1 MNKKTIILVML
12 ISFVSLSVGY
22 FVALVFHPYLKNQ
35 SDISHV
41 SVKTERKILYFKDPM
56 HPWITSDKPGKAPD
70 CGMDLVPVYEGEEG
84 MEEGVIRID
93 PTIVQNIGVKI
104 EPVKRM
110 KLTKTI
116 RTVGKVDYDETK
128 IAVVT
133 TKISGWI
140 EKLYVDYTGKFVRKG
155 EPLFEVYS
163 PELVTAQEEYL
174 RAINYKESVSGSKD
188 PYIIDGAN
196 QLVESSRK
204 RLLYWDITEEQIK
217 ELENTKQVRKTL
229 VFYSPVDGVVIERN
243 VFLGTKVAQGMNL
256 MKIVDLSTVWIY
268 ADVYEYE
275 LPWVKVGEE
284 AEVELSYIPGK
295 ILKGKIVYIYPF
307 LQPETRTV
315 KVRLEF
321 ENPGYLLK
329 PDMYVNVNIKSKV
342 AIDALVVPEQSV
354 IRTGKRD
361 VVVVA
366 LGGGRF
372 KSVDVK
378 LGVLA
383 DGYYQVL
390 EGLHENQNIVTSSH
404 FLIDSESNLKT
415 ALAGLTHQ
423 HDGSM
428 VSETKGYKQKS
439 GNKTADEEIKLKEH
453 KGHEM
458 KHESSKESEKSSEGE
473 KSEGHKDHEDY
484 GKKTINKVV
493 DPVCGMEIEPK
504 EELSYVY
511 NGKRY
516 YFCMKSDME
525 KFKKNPERYLKRQ

>member
-1 MNKKTIILVML
+1 MNFL
-12 ISFVSLSVGY
+12 IS
-22 FVALVFHPYLKNQ
+22 Q
-35 SDISHV
+35 
-41 SVKTERKILYFKDPM
+41 
-56 HPWITSDKPGKAPD
+56 
-70 CGMDLVPVYEGEEG
+70 
-84 MEEGVIRID
+84 
-93 PTIVQNIGVKI
+93 
-104 EPVKRM
+104 
-110 KLTKTI
+110 
-116 RTVGKVDYDETK
+116 
-128 IAVVT
+128 
-133 TKISGWI
+133 
-140 EKLYVDYTGKFVRKG
+140 
-155 EPLFEVYS
+155 
-163 PELVTAQEEYL
+163 
-174 RAINYKESVSGSKD
+174 
-188 PYIIDGAN
+188 
-196 QLVESSRK
+196 
-204 RLLYWDITEEQIK
+204 
-217 ELENTKQVRKTL
+217 
-229 VFYSPVDGVVIERN
+229 
-243 VFLGTKVAQGMNL
+243 
-256 MKIVDLSTVWIY
+256 
-268 ADVYEYE
+268 
-275 LPWVKVGEE
+275 
-284 AEVELSYIPGK
+284 GK

-307 LQPETRTV
+307 LQPETRTI

-458 KHESSKESEKSSEGE
+458 KHESSKESGKSSEGE

-484 GKKTINKVV
+484 GKKTINKVI

-516 YFCMKSDME
+516 YFCMRSDME

>member
-1 MNKKTIILVML
+1 MKKKFIFALV
-12 ISFVSLSVGY
+12 FVSLIALFVG
-22 FVALVFHPYLKNQ
+22 FFIGRAINSKSSKVEVHSSK
-35 SDISHV
+35 V
-41 SVKTERKILYFKDPM
+41 ERKILYYKDPM

-70 CGMDLVPVYEGEEG
+70 CGMDLVPVYEGEEET
-84 MEEGVIRID
+84 EEGVIRID
-93 PTIVQNIGVKI
+93 PAIVQNIGVKI

-110 KLTKTI
+110 KLTRTI
-116 RTVGKVDYDETK
+116 RTVGRVDYNEKK
-128 IAVVT
+128 IAIIT
-133 TKISGWI
+133 TKVSGWI

-155 EPLFEVYS
+155 EPLFEIYS

-174 RAINYKESVSGSKD
+174 QAINYRKSVSGSKD
-188 PYIIDGAN
+188 PNIIEGAN
-196 QLVESSRK
+196 QLVESARK

-229 VFYSPVDGVVIERN
+229 TLYSPVDGVVVEKN
-243 VFLGTKVAQGMNL
+243 VFLGTKIAQGMIL
-256 MKIVDLSTVWIY
+256 MKIADLSTVWVY
-268 ADVYEYE
+268 ADIYEYE
-275 LPWVKVGEE
+275 LPWVKVGED

-295 ILKGKIVYIYPF
+295 ILRGKVTYIYPF
-307 LQPETRTV
+307 LQSETRTI

-321 ENPGYLLK
+321 ENPDFLLK

-361 VVVVA
+361 IVVVA

-390 EGLHENQNIVTSSH
+390 DGLHENQNIVTSSH
-404 FLIDSESNLKT
+404 FLIDSESNLKA

-423 HDGSM
+423 HG
-428 VSETKGYKQKS
+428 ETMSSAQS
-439 GNKTADEEIKLKEH
+439 KTEEKVEEHKHDEKPKVEEH

-458 KHESSKESEKSSEGE
+458 EQEPREAQRHEEHVE
-473 KSEGHKDHEDY
+473 
-484 GKKTINKVV
+484 KKTDEDKGSLKIAHKVI

-511 NGKRY
+511 NGKKY

-525 KFKKNPERYLKRQ
+525 KFKKDPEKYLKK